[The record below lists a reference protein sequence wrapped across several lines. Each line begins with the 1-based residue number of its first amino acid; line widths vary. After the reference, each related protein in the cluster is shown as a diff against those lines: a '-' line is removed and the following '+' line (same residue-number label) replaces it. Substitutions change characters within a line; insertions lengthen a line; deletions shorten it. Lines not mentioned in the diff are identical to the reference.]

1 MEFPAV
7 KERSKYMSMR
17 PVTVEEYLDY
27 VKTHDKVTIEDEV
40 IAVGKTHKI
49 EKYQP
54 DKFTLE
60 RTTVWSFPDRGDW
73 ATHKGDYR
81 GNWAPQIPRNL
92 ILRYTKPGEVV
103 LDQMCGSGTTLVECK
118 LLARNAVGVDINYE
132 AVILTLDRLNF
143 SYTPLDQDYREPII
157 KIYHGDARNLDLIE
171 DNSMDLIATHPPYAN
186 IIPYSKNRN
195 LEGDLSKVSSLE
207 DYLAAM
213 REVASESFRV
223 LKPGRYCAILI
234 GDTRRHRHYVP
245 VAFRVMQQF
254 LDVGF
259 LLKEDI
265 IKIQWHT
272 KVTGKKWMGLSKTS
286 DEYWAEKPE
295 GKHYWTD
302 FYLIEHEHLFI
313 FRKPG
318 SEETVEDYKNSVK
331 WWVNAAT

>member
-1 MEFPAV
+1 MELPAV
-7 KERSKYMSMR
+7 RERKKYMSMR
-17 PVTVEEYLDY
+17 LVTVEEYLEY

-40 IAVGKTHKI
+40 ITLGRPHKI

-54 DKFTLE
+54 DEFILE
-60 RTTVWSFPDRGDW
+60 RSSVWSFPQRGTW

-92 ILRYTKPGEVV
+92 ILRYTKQGEVV
-103 LDQMCGSGTTLVECK
+103 LDQMCGGGTTLVECK
-118 LLARNAVGVDINYE
+118 LLGRNAIGVDINYE

-143 SYTPLDQDYREPII
+143 SYSPLDQDYKEPTIEV
-157 KIYHGDARNLDLIE
+157 YQGDARNLNLIE
-171 DNSMDLIATHPPYAN
+171 DESVNLIATHPPYAN
-186 IIPYSKNRN
+186 IIPYSKNRRI
-195 LEGDLSKVSSLE
+195 EGDLSQATSLE
-207 DYLAAM
+207 TYLAAI
-213 REVASESFRV
+213 REVAEESFRV

-259 LLKEDI
+259 ILKEDI

-272 KVTGKKWMGLSKTS
+272 KVTGKKWTGLSKTA

-295 GKHYWTD
+295 GKRYWTD
-302 FYLIEHEHLFI
+302 FYLIEHEHLFV
-313 FRKPG
+313 FRKP
-318 SEETVEDYKNSVK
+318 ERDEPVEDYKSSMK
-331 WWVNAAT
+331 WWGNA